1 MLNIHIHD
9 FLIRNRVKILDISQI
24 TDILSG
30 NKSTT
35 EIQNNMYG
43 LATCICASHIQGFIL
58 LNQRFRPF

>member
-9 FLIRNRVKILDISQI
+9 FLIRNRGKILDISQI
-24 TDILSG
+24 ADILSD

-35 EIQNNMYG
+35 EIQNTIFG

-58 LNQRFRPF
+58 LS